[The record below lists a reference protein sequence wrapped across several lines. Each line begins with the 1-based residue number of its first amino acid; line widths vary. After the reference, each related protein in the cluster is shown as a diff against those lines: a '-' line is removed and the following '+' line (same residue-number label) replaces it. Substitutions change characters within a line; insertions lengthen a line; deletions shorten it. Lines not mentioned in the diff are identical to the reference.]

1 MIMYNFAKKSPLPRR
16 FQVPKP
22 MTCIICWFF
31 SSIFAAMDTLFSL
44 KIHFKRK
51 HIAQITLV
59 DKRKRTNQK
68 TQM

>member
-1 MIMYNFAKKSPLPRR
+1 MIMYNFAKKSPPPAGFK
-16 FQVPKP
+16 FQSL
-22 MTCIICWFF
+22 F